1 MQKYEL
7 FTDSTKFAF
16 AKSKSYIYVIF
27 EGVETMAVTLLL
39 SFLETVVVLVSRQ
52 LISTD
57 ELETHKDYLKRYY
70 GKNTSYPQALLSA
83 ERPYWRS
90 NFKI

>member
-1 MQKYEL
+1 MQKYKL
-7 FTDSTKFAF
+7 FADSTKFAF

-27 EGVETMAVTLLL
+27 EGVETMAVTLLP

-57 ELETHKDYLKRYY
+57 ELESTQRL
-70 GKNTSYPQALLSA
+70 
-83 ERPYWRS
+83 
-90 NFKI
+90 FKKILWKEH

>member
-57 ELETHKDYLKRYY
+57 ELESTQRL
-70 GKNTSYPQALLSA
+70 
-83 ERPYWRS
+83 
-90 NFKI
+90 FKKILWKEH

>member
-39 SFLETVVVLVSRQ
+39 SFLETVVVLVGRQ

-57 ELETHKDYLKRYY
+57 ELESTQRL
-70 GKNTSYPQALLSA
+70 
-83 ERPYWRS
+83 
-90 NFKI
+90 FKKILWKEH